1 MTSSDRFHSDRRAR
15 RLRARLR
22 ARISGRGFTLIEM
35 VVSLAAGLLIST
47 AAFMMAR
54 NASRFFQS
62 EAGITSAQFQATLGM
77 TRLQADLRRVAF
89 MTSPNATTDPKLCG
103 GTAGWTP
110 GMAQLAGIRI
120 EDGGSVARH
129 GADHALSST
138 NSLSPDAL
146 IIAGIFSTTEQFTV
160 KALENAAGVTIYL
173 ANDGAMWRTRQRA
186 SQGGPALD
194 EIFRA
199 GRYLRVVDQE
209 GRFAYGL
216 ITGTNLLGTN
226 VEVNLAASPA
236 LPTRAATGSCGC
248 EGFCTGAIANPVSRV
263 LYDLRTLDLAT
274 YPQYAG
280 LYATVQ
286 GVNPTYVKAAA
297 TPARTE
303 LVRVELDEND
313 AEIPASLEVLAE
325 FAVDL
330 KFGITQDIAPVGGAP
345 NLVRLRIGDPNV
357 YNVAGPLP
365 AGTPER
371 VRAVQIRFS
380 TRAERRDR
388 ERDLPLMGQD
398 LGRIRYD
405 LGTNNGFVRMRTLVS
420 DVQLVNQ
427 QTSS

>member
-1 MTSSDRFHSDRRAR
+1 
-15 RLRARLR
+15 
-22 ARISGRGFTLIEM
+22 
-35 VVSLAAGLLIST
+35 
-47 AAFMMAR
+47 
-54 NASRFFQS
+54 
-62 EAGITSAQFQATLGM
+62 
-77 TRLQADLRRVAF
+77 
-89 MTSPNATTDPKLCG
+89 
-103 GTAGWTP
+103 
-110 GMAQLAGIRI
+110 
-120 EDGGSVARH
+120 
-129 GADHALSST
+129 
-138 NSLSPDAL
+138 
-146 IIAGIFSTTEQFTV
+146 
-160 KALENAAGVTIYL
+160 
-173 ANDGAMWRTRQRA
+173 
-186 SQGGPALD
+186 
-194 EIFRA
+194 
-199 GRYLRVVDQE
+199 
-209 GRFAYGL
+209 
-216 ITGTNLLGTN
+216 
-226 VEVNLAASPA
+226 
-236 LPTRAATGSCGC
+236 
-248 EGFCTGAIANPVSRV
+248 
-263 LYDLRTLDLAT
+263 T